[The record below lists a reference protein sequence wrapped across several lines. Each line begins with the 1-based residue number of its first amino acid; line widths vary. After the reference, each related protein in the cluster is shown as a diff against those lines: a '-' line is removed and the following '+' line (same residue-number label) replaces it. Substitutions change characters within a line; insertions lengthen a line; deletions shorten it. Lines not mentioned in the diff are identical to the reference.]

1 MYFTQK
7 LKLQDCE
14 VFICERYQINRKRNF
29 ILTVENDVNGDE
41 TDFGV
46 WFEND
51 PRFARRQ
58 MLLHLRNPA

>member
-41 TDFGV
+41 IDFGV